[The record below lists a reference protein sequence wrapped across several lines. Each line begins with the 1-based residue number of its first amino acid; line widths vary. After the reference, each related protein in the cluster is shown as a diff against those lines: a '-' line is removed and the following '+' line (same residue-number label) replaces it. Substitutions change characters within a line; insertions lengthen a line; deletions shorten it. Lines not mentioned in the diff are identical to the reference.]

1 MPVLMAPVKVAGTI
15 FRHMFFGET
24 WLDMLSGA
32 DTPLALRGPAAP
44 VKAAPRGASKR
55 LPWWEQ
61 GRARQDC
68 SQSAVSDA
76 YVARIEGA
84 PGSA

>member
-32 DTPLALRGPAAP
+32 DTPLALRGPAGTGQGRPAG
-44 VKAAPRGASKR
+44 APRRGCPGGSR
-55 LPWWEQ
+55 D
-61 GRARQDC
+61 GRARI
-68 SQSAVSDA
+68 
-76 YVARIEGA
+76 ARRVRLVVRMSHE
-84 PGSA
+84 